1 MPTSNFTD
9 FLANLSLIWIAGV
22 ITLATAIRLALVR
35 LPSPAARSTAE
46 FLESGIVAIG
56 LVFLLIRPFFIQA
69 FFIPSASMEPTLLG
83 QQGSG
88 DHILV
93 NKLSNRLHLPQRE
106 DITVFIA
113 PPAALEG
120 TAEAAS
126 GTPVDYV
133 KRLIGVPG
141 DVIEAH
147 AGRVTINGAQFSHSQ
162 IRDKFLEA
170 GLFGDDAKDRKAN
183 EPGYDLQAN
192 YHLRFTDK
200 GVMINGS
207 LIPNTKVAEV
217 MTSQPSYPVQV
228 TPGYTVRNGV
238 RLDEPFTA
246 EDPDYDLQLYKGQS
260 LKADN
265 EHYSNTPYRLNG
277 VPISHDDYVKDR
289 QSPPG
294 AVPKGMYYMMGDN
307 RNDSKDSTE
316 WGPLEGN
323 RIVGKAQW
331 IFWPL
336 NRMQT
341 LH

>member
-1 MPTSNFTD
+1 MSTSNFTD
-9 FLANLSLIWIAGV
+9 FLANLSLIWIVGV
-22 ITLATAIRLALVR
+22 ITFATAIRLALVR
-35 LPSPAARSTAE
+35 LPSPSARSVAE

-56 LVFLLIRPFFIQA
+56 LVFLLIRPFLIQA

-83 QQGSG
+83 QQGAG

-93 NKLSNRLHLPQRE
+93 NKLGIRLHPPRRE

-113 PPAALEG
+113 PPAAVEG

-141 DVIEAH
+141 DRIEAH
-147 AGRVTINGAQFSHSQ
+147 AGRVAINGTEYSHYTLRQ
-162 IRDKFLEA
+162 KFLEN
-170 GLFGDDAKDRKAN
+170 GLFGQEAMQRSVN

-192 YHLRFTDK
+192 FHLRFTDK
-200 GVMINGS
+200 GVTINGTVV
-207 LIPNTKVAEV
+207 PNTKIAELV
-217 MTSQPSYPVQV
+217 TGQPSFPVTV
-228 TPGYTVRNGV
+228 TPGYTMRNGV

-246 EDPDYDLQLYKGQS
+246 EDPDYDLKIYEGQS

-265 EHYSNTPYRLNG
+265 GHYRLNG
-277 VPISHDDYVKDR
+277 QPILYSEYAGYNKAPTGPLAP
-289 QSPPG
+289 ST
-294 AVPKGMYYMMGDN
+294 YYMMGDN

-336 NRMQT
+336 SRIQT